1 MTRAQLRFI
10 ATTFAVTRAAMLL
23 VAWASHAVVAEGP
36 FPPPIPGRLGFFV
49 RWDVSWFLS
58 IVREGYSYTPGT
70 QSNVAFFPLFPLLVR
85 ALAPLTGDI
94 VAGLV
99 IANAALFG
107 AACILHSIALR
118 ESGSGGTARRAVVL
132 LLAFPAT
139 LFHSVGYCES
149 LFLFLTLAT
158 FEAALRRRFLLA
170 GAFGALAA
178 LTRSSGVLV
187 TLPLAYEILSPT
199 RLFPTRLRV
208 EKSVATLALPPLG
221 LAAYLAFVATRFG
234 SVRVVVDVQRAWG
247 RRLKP
252 PWDAVDSIFHHKPP
266 YALAFGVSLLALVVA
281 FVVMLAR
288 RARPSFVVF
297 AALHL
302 AYMTTSGLVEGMPR
316 FVGAVF
322 PIYLVAAAE
331 TEDRPTLYESL
342 LVGSGVMVGMFV
354 ILFFNGYWLT

>member
-1 MTRAQLRFI
+1 MSRSTLRYV
-10 ATTFAVTRAAMLL
+10 ATTFFATRLAMLAL
-23 VAWASHAVVAEGP
+23 AWASSAVMAEGP

-58 IVREGYSYTPGT
+58 IVRDGYSYTPGHE
-70 QSNVAFFPLFPLLVR
+70 SNVAFFPLFPILVR

-107 AACILHSIALR
+107 AACILHMLARR
-118 ESGSGGTARRAVVL
+118 ESGSEVIARRAVL
-132 LLAFPAT
+132 FLFAFPAT

-158 FEAALRRRFLLA
+158 FEAAARQRFFVA
-170 GAFGALAA
+170 GAFALLSAA
-178 LTRSSGVLV
+178 TRSSGVLV

-199 RLFPTRLRV
+199 RVFPRRITLRK
-208 EKSVATLALPPLG
+208 EIAALALPPLG
-221 LAAYLAFVATRFG
+221 LAAYLAYVADRFG

-266 YALAFGVSLLALVVA
+266 YALAFGLSLLALVVT
-281 FVVMLAR
+281 FVVLVTR

-322 PIYLVAAAE
+322 PIYLVAATE
-331 TEDRPTLYESL
+331 TESRPTTRELL
-342 LVGSGVMVGMFV
+342 LVGCGVMVGMFV